1 MISQYLHGQY
11 LVELGSFGL
20 LTTGKSVVDVQS
32 QMKEQIIL
40 NNLTYKALT

>member
-11 LVELGSFGL
+11 LVELGVL
-20 LTTGKSVVDVQS
+20 RITTGKSVVDVQS
-32 QMKEQIIL
+32 QMKEQILL